1 MAGEGADARVQGAA
15 ADGTAAPVEAA
26 QPTAQPTVKTT
37 APGVAA
43 PHAVPSGAT
52 SSSAPEPGGAGFSSI
67 SSGRPRAVLVLG
79 MMLAYL
85 AFSFAGR
92 GGASGSQQHGVAHAA
107 SDAVAE
113 FDEDDGF
120 GDFESDDYADLDAV
134 EPKEPH
140 ISGMPTI
147 PVHQVRILLCTA

>member
-1 MAGEGADARVQGAA
+1 MSPSTERVQCRYSEGEVWKQV
-15 ADGTAAPVEAA
+15 G
-26 QPTAQPTVKTT
+26 
-37 APGVAA
+37 
-43 PHAVPSGAT
+43 
-52 SSSAPEPGGAGFSSI
+52 
-67 SSGRPRAVLVLG
+67 
-79 MMLAYL
+79 
-85 AFSFAGR
+85 
-92 GGASGSQQHGVAHAA
+92 AA

-120 GDFESDDYADLDAV
+120 GDFESDDFADLDAV